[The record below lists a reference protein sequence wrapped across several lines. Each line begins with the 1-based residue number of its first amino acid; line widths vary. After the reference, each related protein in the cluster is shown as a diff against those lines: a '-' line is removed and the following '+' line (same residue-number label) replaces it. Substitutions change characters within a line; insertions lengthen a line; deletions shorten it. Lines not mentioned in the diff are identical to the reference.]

1 MATSQIEVNTS
12 LLDKDKTSM
21 ETELNKIKTDMKAM
35 FDSIKELDTMWE
47 GTAKSEFTIQFN
59 KDYETLTD
67 ICTAVADFIGCMK
80 YASTEYVSC
89 ENSVNDLIKA
99 IQI

>member
-1 MATSQIEVNTS
+1 MATSQIEINTS

-21 ETELNKIKTDMKAM
+21 ESELSKIKTDMKAM

-47 GTAKSEFTIQFN
+47 GTAKSEFSIQFN
-59 KDYETLTD
+59 KDYETLTE
-67 ICTAVADFIGCMK
+67 ICTALNDFIGCMK

-99 IQI
+99 IKI